1 MTFLY
6 LATLPVAGEVVVS
19 AGAGVSVDVV
29 GVSVVVVGTSV
40 VLLMMYSP
48 SPAVLPVD
56 GACAVVGA
64 VPVVSAVVSLAK
76 PSGEW

>member
-40 VLLMMYSP
+40 VSLMIYIP

-56 GACAVVGA
+56 GAGSAVGA
-64 VPVVSAVVSLAK
+64 VTVVSAVVSFAK
-76 PSGEW
+76 PSGEL